1 MNQASA
7 REEPRITAAAE
18 RQMRSHEMASE
29 IEAHRAHETHEPYRM
44 RHQVGPF
51 IAISREAGAGGSEVG
66 RILGQRLGWEV
77 LDKNLVD
84 RIAMHCHKPSSMME
98 LVDET
103 ASSWITDVLGP
114 WLDSAVVPH
123 EQYVAKL
130 TRIVMAAARRGNVVL
145 VGRGAWFLLRRDAGL
160 AVRLI
165 APLDFRIKRMMEIKH
180 IGAAEA
186 RTYCEQTDHGRRV
199 FVQRYFHHDIDDP
212 HLYDLI
218 LNTGQMG
225 VEGAAEQILMA
236 MTARKL
242 I

>member
-1 MNQASA
+1 MNPAPI

-18 RQMRSHEMASE
+18 RQMRSYEMANE
-29 IEAHRAHETHEPYRM
+29 IEAHSGHQTHEPHGV
-44 RHQVGPF
+44 RHQMGPF
-51 IAISREAGAGGSEVG
+51 VAISREAGAGGSEVG
-66 RILGQRLGWEV
+66 RILGERLGWEV

-84 RIAMHCHKPSSMME
+84 RIALHCHKPPCMLE

-130 TRIVMAAARRGNVVL
+130 TRIVMAAARRGKVVL
-145 VGRGAWFLLRRDAGL
+145 VGRGAWFLLPRDTGL

-165 APLDFRIKRMMEIKH
+165 APLDFRIKRIMEIKH
-180 IGAAEA
+180 IGAVDA

-199 FVQRYFHHDIDDP
+199 FVERYFHHNIDDP

-242 I
+242 T